1 MAYGRRR
8 RIERL
13 EVMLYDAMRP
23 CCAGVTYTYGL
34 AEIVA
39 GIRLDDAVDAAIA
52 EQGSHAWQCVALP
65 SKISREDL
73 DCDGANELN

>member
-1 MAYGRRR
+1 MAYGRRQ

-23 CCAGVTYTYGL
+23 CCAGVTYTCGL
-34 AEIVA
+34 AEIIA

-65 SKISREDL
+65 SKISREDRI
-73 DCDGANELN
+73 AMAQMN